1 MSQKTLCRIGVYYDG
16 AYFGIAQR
24 YFYRDRN
31 LGWLDYRRFHALI
44 EKAVGKKERRFP
56 HHRVVQAA
64 WFDGLS
70 KPSEP
75 SAQALRFDRRRT
87 FDLMYS
93 GIEAHYL
100 PKAGNSADS
109 INVALTVH
117 AMEAAQRDSLDVAVL
132 VSGSADLVP
141 LVRSLM
147 QQGIRVMVV
156 YFQFEG
162 ESSFGYVSDY
172 LLSSCTWALD
182 FVALERDEDL
192 KELFQQ
198 AFRQPDEEW

>member
-1 MSQKTLCRIGVYYDG
+1 MSQKSLCRIGVYYDG
-16 AYFGIAQR
+16 TYFGIAQR
-24 YFYRDRN
+24 FFYRDRN
-31 LGWLDYRRFHALI
+31 IGWLDHRRFHALI
-44 EKAVGKKERRFP
+44 EKAVWQKERRYP

-64 WFDGLS
+64 WFEGLT

-75 SAQALRFDRRRT
+75 SAQALRFDRRRIY
-87 FDLMYS
+87 DLMYS
-93 GIEAHYL
+93 GVDATYL
-100 PKAGNSADS
+100 PKGADSADS
-109 INVALTVH
+109 LNVALAVQ
-117 AMEAAQRDSLDVAVL
+117 AMEDAWHNTLDVAVL

-147 QQGIRVMVV
+147 QHDIRVMVV

-172 LLSSCTWALD
+172 LLSACNWALD
-182 FVALERDEDL
+182 FVALERDEEMKDL
-192 KELFQQ
+192 FLG